1 MFFLSQARD
10 KTRRHISLLCF
21 QHHLAWLFIS
31 SKPGS
36 TMMNF
41 SVCLFVCFFKKD
53 VFRLVKSVGQDKYLQ
68 ILPLRCPTVQSNN
81 SMVT

>member
-1 MFFLSQARD
+1 MFFCRRLA
-10 KTRRHISLLCF
+10 TRREDIFRYFVFS
-21 QHHLAWLFIS
+21 AS
-31 SKPGS
+31 SRLVVYLIEAG
-36 TMMNF
+36 F
-41 SVCLFVCFFKKD
+41 HYDEFLCLFVCFFKKD